1 LPDASRARLKK
12 EQSLGILIQ
21 IGESVLSKRD
31 VLAMD
36 EAKFVMQKTSR
47 ETGESSSYDK
57 SKQRLTQRAP
67 DPRKITG
74 AGVAGL
80 PSVRTACA
88 FSETLHGFEFYP
100 FRRRL

>member
-57 SKQRLTQRAP
+57 SKLTQRAP

>member
-36 EAKFVMQKTSR
+36 EAQVMIKANS
-47 ETGESSSYDK
+47 
-57 SKQRLTQRAP
+57 A
-67 DPRKITG
+67 
-74 AGVAGL
+74 
-80 PSVRTACA
+80 
-88 FSETLHGFEFYP
+88 
-100 FRRRL
+100 